1 VGAGVQ
7 TTLRP
12 ATRDDIDLLVAWH
25 ADPEVSRFWDGKVYS
40 REELLEKFR
49 RERWLPFIVEEHG
62 VPVGYLQQWWEA
74 DDPTVAGLDGFL
86 IPSARGRGVMPAA
99 ARRLAERLLAE
110 GFAEVTVD
118 PYAWNERAL
127 RGWANAGFVEVSR
140 HPPDDGHTAEWVLMR
155 FSG

>member
-1 VGAGVQ
+1 VQ

-12 ATRDDIDLLVAWH
+12 ATLDDVDLLVAWH
-25 ADPEVSRFWDGKVYS
+25 ADPDVSRFWDGKVYS

-62 VPVGYLQQWWEA
+62 VPVGYLQQWWET
-74 DDPTVAGLDGFL
+74 DDRTTAGLDGFL
-86 IPSARGRGVMPAA
+86 IPPARGRGVMPAA
-99 ARRLAERLLAE
+99 ARQLAERLLAE

-127 RGWANAGFVEVSR
+127 RGWASAGFVEVSR
-140 HPPDDGHTAEWVLMR
+140 HPPDDDHTAEWVLMR